1 MAQRQL
7 NIRSDE
13 AYERASS
20 LAKQLGRTTTDV
32 VLEALR
38 RYGAETQP
46 RNERGFTPAQQ
57 EKFDRLMALSEEAS
71 RHKLPG
77 ATSDHSDMYDDY
89 GLPK

>member
-1 MAQRQL
+1 MPQRQL

-20 LAKQLGRTTTDV
+20 LSRRLGRTTTDV

-38 RYGAETQP
+38 RYETEVEP
-46 RNERGFTPAQQ
+46 TNERGLTAEQQ
-57 EKFDRLMALSEEAS
+57 RKFDYIMALSNEVS

-77 ATSDHSDMYDDY
+77 ATFNHDEFYDDY

>member
-1 MAQRQL
+1 MPQRQL

-20 LAKQLGRTTTDV
+20 LARRLGHTTTEIV
-32 VLEALR
+32 VEALR
-38 RYGAETQP
+38 RYASEVEP
-46 RNERGFTPAQQ
+46 RNERGLTVEQQ
-57 EKFDRLMALSEEAS
+57 EKFDYLQALSEEVS

-77 ATSDHSDMYDDY
+77 ATSNHDDLYDEY